1 MTIINKILPKHN
13 LAIFAG
19 RGNLPQILINH
30 CLSKGQKFTLF
41 LLNSEVYDIDYSSYS
56 PYFVDYG
63 EVEKFLSIMA
73 KEQIKYLVFIGAV
86 NKPNFRNLN
95 VDKTAAILLAKI
107 LANKILGDDAVLR
120 TVVKFFA
127 NYGFNILSIEDL
139 IDCTVRK
146 PTILTNII
154 PNKQQLN
161 AINLGIKA
169 IKHFSKFDIG
179 QSLIISQQQI
189 IAIEASEGTDEMI
202 KRCKDLKIEYKNQA
216 ILIKM
221 KKIGQSQKVDLP
233 TIGIDTI
240 KNCQQSSICGIAIQ
254 AKSTLIINKEEV
266 VDFAN
271 RHNIFI
277 KIF

>member
-1 MTIINKILPKHN
+1 MTIINKIMPQHN

-127 NYGFNILSIEDL
+127 NYGFNILSIDDL

-146 PTILTNII
+146 PAILTKIM
-154 PNKQQLN
+154 PDKQQLN
-161 AINLGIKA
+161 DINLGIKA

-202 KRCKDLKIEYKNQA
+202 KRCKELKIDYKNQA

-233 TIGIDTI
+233 TIGINTI
-240 KNCQQSSICGIAIQ
+240 KNCQ
-254 AKSTLIINKEEV
+254 L
-266 VDFAN
+266 
-271 RHNIFI
+271 
-277 KIF
+277 